1 MPSPLVNVEWLQ
13 QHLGAKEL
21 RVVDCRFSLQDPRAG
36 RLAYLDRHIP
46 GAIFLDLEAD
56 LSAPKRQGGQGGR
69 HPLPAPDDLAKKLG
83 AAGIGNEH
91 FVVAYDEPPA
101 GGMFAPRLWW
111 LLRWLGHDQVAVLD
125 GGIKAWI
132 EAGYEVS
139 SIAAQYAPTNFKA
152 SPRPQMVMDADAVAQ
167 RPAGTILIDSRA
179 PERYRGELEPIDPVA
194 GHIPGAINRNWLES
208 LEASGRFKPGAAQ
221 AERFAGLDGEIVAY
235 CGSGVSATVN
245 LLALELI
252 GKPARLYAGSWSD
265 WVSDKRRPVAL
276 GDE

>member
-132 EAGYEVS
+132 EAGYQVS
-139 SIAAQYAPTNFKA
+139 SLAAQYAPASFKA
-152 SPRPQMVMDADAVAQ
+152 SPRPQMVVDADAVAQ

-179 PERYRGELEPIDPVA
+179 PERYRGELEPIDPAA

-235 CGSGVSATVN
+235 CGSGVSATAN

-265 WVSDKRRPVAL
+265 WVSDKNRPIAQ
-276 GDE
+276 GED